1 MLDQFNTESEG
12 QKGFKECVNIRF
24 QGNTIEVRVAANRMN
39 QFRDQLKEGSVY
51 NFKTFIVG
59 KTRKKYRA
67 NDHPYR
73 TKITEITKMEQAMH
87 AQGGNLIEHSRDG
100 ACSVQIPLHK

>member
-1 MLDQFNTESEG
+1 
-12 QKGFKECVNIRF
+12 
-24 QGNTIEVRVAANRMN
+24 MN

-59 KTRKKYRA
+59 KTRKKYIA

-73 TKITEITKMEQAMH
+73 TKITEITNME
-87 AQGGNLIEHSRDG
+87 
-100 ACSVQIPLHK
+100 